1 MIDDHLRLWKYKK
14 NALTMAHV
22 ISCDP
27 CRFVQ
32 SGGIARNPAEE
43 KIMTILAK

>member
-1 MIDDHLRLWKYKK
+1 
-14 NALTMAHV
+14 MAHV
-22 ISCDP
+22 IP
-27 CRFVQ
+27 VEVQ